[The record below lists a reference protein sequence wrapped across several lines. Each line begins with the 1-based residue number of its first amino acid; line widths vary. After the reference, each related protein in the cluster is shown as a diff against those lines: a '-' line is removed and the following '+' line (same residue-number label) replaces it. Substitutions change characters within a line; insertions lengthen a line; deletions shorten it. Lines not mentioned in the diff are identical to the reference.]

1 MRTTRMHNDT
11 VSLGIDSATATVTL
25 DRPDSLNS
33 MSIGLCHDLIEAI
46 ETAESDRS
54 VAVVIITGAGRGFCA
69 GADLSQP
76 ALGAGAANEEPVDVP
91 TLMDLYFNPAVR
103 AIQACSVPTV
113 ARVNGIAGG
122 GGFGLALAC
131 DIAIAARSASF
142 VATFGPKLGIVPDIG
157 TTWHLSRRAG
167 RSRALGIALL
177 GERISAAQAVEWGL
191 IYAVVDDDALDHE
204 TARVAKI
211 LRDSSAE
218 ASIRIRDAI
227 DVAPHH
233 SFSEHLNVEREHQR
247 VLAPLNL
254 DEGIRAFLEKRSPEF
269 PGR

>member
-1 MRTTRMHNDT
+1 MQNDT
-11 VSLGIDSATATVTL
+11 VFLKVEAATATITL

-33 MSIGLCHDLIEAI
+33 MSIGLCHDLIEAV
-46 ETAESDRS
+46 ETAQSDLT
-54 VAVVIITGAGRGFCA
+54 VTVIIITGVGRGFCA

-76 ALGAGAANEEPVDVP
+76 AFDSGASNQDPVDVP
-91 TLMDLYFNPAVR
+91 ALMDLHFNPAVR
-103 AIQACSVPTV
+103 AIEACSVPTI
-113 ARVNGIAGG
+113 ARVNGVAGG

-157 TTWHLSRRAG
+157 TTWHLSRRVG
-167 RSRALGIALL
+167 RARALGIALL
-177 GERISAAQAVEWGL
+177 GERISAVQAAEWGL
-191 IYAVVDDDALDHE
+191 IYAVVDDDALDDE
-204 TARVAKI
+204 TARVARI
-211 LRDSSAE
+211 LSDSSAE

-233 SFSEHLNVEREHQR
+233 SFSEHLDVEREHQR